1 MNIVNDLM
9 FGVIGY
15 LCGHLFSCDYMYK
28 NRQYVLQRLYFEQGV
43 GVKDRTLYIQTPGLM
58 LDEYPLR
65 GEGIALDS

>member
-43 GVKDRTLYIQTPGLM
+43 GIKDRTSYIKTPGLM